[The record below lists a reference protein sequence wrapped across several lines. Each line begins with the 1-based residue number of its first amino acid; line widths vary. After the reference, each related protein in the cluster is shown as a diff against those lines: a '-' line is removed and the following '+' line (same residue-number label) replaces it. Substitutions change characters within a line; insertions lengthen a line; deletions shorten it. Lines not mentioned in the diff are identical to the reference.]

1 MVRLIKNYDKN
12 IHRQKALNPM
22 IMRPLV
28 ILLALVALS
37 ACDTTAS
44 LKELRHATP
53 SADPYYA
60 ALSEHYREYAE
71 QQVVNY
77 DWWSSKTFADK
88 GLIVA
93 YGHEVLPEKPE
104 DWGLSKQ
111 EIKELN
117 PARAALLRALT
128 DNAKKIQPKQA
139 ASAVFHFDCWIEN
152 LDDGWQID
160 KIEACRDKFFTAL
173 HALEDTGSDKAA
185 APPPPTPTITS
196 SSVLYFPFDR
206 DVLEGEFLTQM
217 EGLVASLKNSP
228 DAQLVINGH
237 ADRAGDDNYNL
248 ELSARRAEYIRAL
261 LIKAGLDPKRVHYF
275 AFGESDPA
283 IVTDDDVRE
292 RANRRVEI
300 FIE

>member
-1 MVRLIKNYDKN
+1 MVSRLL
-12 IHRQKALNPM
+12 A
-22 IMRPLV
+22 PLF
-28 ILLALVALS
+28 ILLALC

-77 DWWSSKTFADK
+77 DWWSSKYFADK

-104 DWGLSKQ
+104 DWGLSQQ
-111 EIKELN
+111 EITELN
-117 PARAALLRALT
+117 QARRALIRALT
-128 DNAKKIQPKQA
+128 DNTKKTQPKQA
-139 ASAVFHFDCWIEN
+139 ASAVFHYDCWIEN

-160 KIEACRDKFFTAL
+160 KIEACRDRFFSAL
-173 HALEDTGSDKAA
+173 HALENTGSDKA

-206 DVLEGEFLTQM
+206 DILEGEFLTQM
-217 EGLVASLKNSP
+217 EGLVASLKNNP
-228 DAQLVINGH
+228 NAQLVINGH

-248 ELSARRAEYIRAL
+248 ELSARRAEYIRSL

-283 IVTDDDVRE
+283 IETDDDVRE